1 MDTLCRSQRCPSW
14 GELTYKGFRRVRG
27 PTTTQATW
35 KLAFCTSSR
44 SSLIIVHRRC
54 VAECCRVTFKNRYPM
69 CGIKLITF
77 TAGASACFNW
87 KAKGSKAGRKWKRKN
102 RHFSYFFFYFFEATT
117 FKVEENSRTFKGKM
131 EFKDF
136 SRTSPKIQGL
146 FKTVRALVK
155 CCQRENGP
163 FSSTPN
169 KSHTYFKIGN

>member
-1 MDTLCRSQRCPSW
+1 MI
-14 GELTYKGFRRVRG
+14 Y
-27 PTTTQATW
+27 
-35 KLAFCTSSR
+35 
-44 SSLIIVHRRC
+44 IVLENQK
-54 VAECCRVTFKNRYPM
+54 ASKN
-69 CGIKLITF
+69 
-77 TAGASACFNW
+77 S
-87 KAKGSKAGRKWKRKN
+87 
-102 RHFSYFFFYFFEATT
+102 FEATT

>member
-1 MDTLCRSQRCPSW
+1 MI
-14 GELTYKGFRRVRG
+14 Y
-27 PTTTQATW
+27 
-35 KLAFCTSSR
+35 
-44 SSLIIVHRRC
+44 IVL
-54 VAECCRVTFKNRYPM
+54 ENQK
-69 CGIKLITF
+69 
-77 TAGASACFNW
+77 AS
-87 KAKGSKAGRKWKRKN
+87 KDS
-102 RHFSYFFFYFFEATT
+102 FEATT